1 MGSRSG
7 STHLKITTDGGQG
20 QDRPT
25 SRSQPMGS
33 RSGVSPKTDTGTGAV
48 SRPPAEPGVRTVAPV
63 FRRGNGDP
71 LPSRE
76 PARAGE
82 REPSARFLSPAEAGS
97 NVGGPCFPRLKAGA
111 TALTPAS
118 PAEGPHVQSVSIEES
133 PQEEDHDHDGDPQ
146 QEHEN
151 RPGEGLAEDAAAA
164 TTPSGQV
171 PTPPFRRR
179 AGEINA
185 WRSAHRFPIARVSS
199 ALRPRLPSALRPARS
214 YAAVPP
220 ARGHYT
226 SSPQGRLPRTITDQ
240 RR

>member
-1 MGSRSG
+1 MAILS
-7 STHLKITTDGGQG
+7 HLA
-20 QDRPT
+20 
-25 SRSQPMGS
+25 
-33 RSGVSPKTDTGTGAV
+33 SPLERAKE
-48 SRPPAEPGVRTVAPV
+48 SRPRDFYRPLKRAPTLVDRVPPAL
-63 FRRGNGDP
+63 RRG
-71 LPSRE
+71 LRLSR
-76 PARAGE
+76 
-82 REPSARFLSPAEAGS
+82 
-97 NVGGPCFPRLKAGA
+97 RLRR
-111 TALTPAS
+111 L
-118 PAEGPHVQSVSIEES
+118 EGPHVQSVSIEES